1 MDEKAPR
8 GLKLRTEDIFE
19 DECVKLDKLENNTIT
34 LQLFFW
40 KPNPDF

>member
-8 GLKLRTEDIFE
+8 GLKLLTEDIFE
-19 DECVKLDKLENNTIT
+19 DECVKLENNTIT